1 MSATHHSKGQH
12 HHSHAHQ
19 FVGTLSVSQKN
30 SLRILL
36 VKNAAAELHR
46 ALDIQKAVT
55 KSVHQAEHALELAR
69 QGRTAE
75 LFSKSAAADIK
86 VRL

>member
-1 MSATHHSKGQH
+1 MALPKLSHA
-12 HHSHAHQ
+12 HSHAHH
-19 FVGTLSVSQKN
+19 FVSTLTANQRN
-30 SLRILL
+30 ALRILL

-55 KSVHQAEHALELAR
+55 RSVHQAEHALELAK
-69 QGRTAE
+69 QGRTSE
-75 LFSKSAAADIK
+75 LFGKSAYADLK